1 MSIGNGFTLSD
12 DNTNIIKCSVSFAF
26 SVHPDYKSYSGM
38 TMTMVKGAVIS
49 ISNNLNFDTKIITE
63 AYLIAS
69 DNVMMMIL
77 LVYLFLNALGF

>member
-1 MSIGNGFTLSD
+1 
-12 DNTNIIKCSVSFAF
+12 
-26 SVHPDYKSYSGM
+26 M